1 MSVVDWLQSFQG
13 ITTLSIGGIS
23 LSAIIGFII
32 YAIKSGSQMK
42 GVTDLVTIVKDAKVM
57 IDEEREKNAALKEEK
72 TAYEIELTKRADIE
86 NLLLKS
92 VSVIVAASSGID
104 PMSKIELLNDMK
116 TLQNNLIDT
125 GKAVAIE
132 TKEEVKKDV
141 KEQTIKLLDSAIVQT
156 ATLIDKYSKK

>member
-23 LSAIIGFII
+23 VSGIIGFIL
-32 YAIKSGSQMK
+32 YAIKSGGQMK
-42 GVTDLVTIVKDAKVM
+42 GVSDLVTIVKDAKVM

-116 TLQNNLIDT
+116 TLQNNLTDT
-125 GKAVAIE
+125 GKTIANE

-141 KEQTIKLLDSAIVQT
+141 KEQTVKFLDSAIVQT

>member
-23 LSAIIGFII
+23 VSGIIGFIL
-32 YAIKSGSQMK
+32 YAIKSGGQMK
-42 GVTDLVTIVKDAKVM
+42 GVSDLVTIVKDAKVM
-57 IDEEREKNAALKEEK
+57 IDEEREKNAVLKEEK

-125 GKAVAIE
+125 GKTVAIE

>member
-1 MSVVDWLQSFQG
+1 
-13 ITTLSIGGIS
+13 
-23 LSAIIGFII
+23 
-32 YAIKSGSQMK
+32 
-42 GVTDLVTIVKDAKVM
+42 M

>member
-23 LSAIIGFII
+23 LSGIIGFIL
-32 YAIKSGSQMK
+32 YAVKSGSQMK
-42 GVTDLVTIVKDAKVM
+42 GVSDLVTIVKDAKVM